1 MEILQSY
8 SLRAHN
14 TFGIDAQAD
23 WFIPFTSAED
33 LKLLA
38 RDEYFQE
45 CRCLPIGE
53 GSNLLFLAN
62 FHGIVLQSRILTQ
75 ERIAETDSTVDYLV
89 GSGVRWDDFVAS
101 TCQQGLWGAE
111 NLSLIPGQVG
121 ASAIQNIGAYGA
133 EASELIQAVHTVHRR
148 TGEVRV
154 FAPEECRYGY
164 RHSFFK
170 EDEGAD
176 YIVTHVHYR
185 LSKIAQPRL
194 GYADLAERVVA
205 LTDEPTP
212 EAIREAVIAIRRS
225 KLPDPAELGNAGSF
239 FMNPV
244 IGAEA
249 FATLQT
255 KYPTAPHYLLPDGRV
270 KVPAG
275 WLIDQAGLKGHRLGH
290 AGVYERQALVLVNAD
305 GEATGT
311 DIARLAEYVQQTVL
325 ERFGIQIEPE
335 VRYIS

>member
-8 SLRAHN
+8 SLREHN

-23 WFIPFTSAED
+23 WFIPFTSVED

-45 CRCLPIGE
+45 CRFLPIGE

-62 FHGIVLQSRILTQ
+62 FHGIVLQSRIQTC
-75 ERIAETDSTVDYLV
+75 ERVAETDATVDYLV
-89 GSGVRWDDFVAS
+89 GSGVRWDDFVAF

-133 EASELIQAVHTVHRR
+133 EASELIQEVHTVHRR
-148 TGEVRV
+148 TGEIRI
-154 FAPEECRYGY
+154 FTPDECGYGY
-164 RHSFFK
+164 RHSYFK
-170 EDEGAD
+170 EPEGAD
-176 YIVTHVHYR
+176 YIVTHVRYR
-185 LSKIAQPRL
+185 LSKLPQPRL
-194 GYADLAERVVA
+194 DYADLRARLAEQTA
-205 LTDEPTP
+205 EPTP
-212 EAIREAVIAIRRS
+212 EAIRSVVIAIRRA

-244 IGAEA
+244 VEASTFASLQAE
-249 FATLQT
+249 
-255 KYPTAPHYLLPDGRV
+255 YPTAPHYLLPDGRV

-311 DIARLAEYVQQTVL
+311 DIARLAELVQQTVL

>member
-1 MEILQSY
+1 MEILQNY

-23 WFIPFTSAED
+23 WFVPFTSVED
-33 LKLLA
+33 LELLA

-62 FHGIVLQSRILTQ
+62 FHGIVLRSAITSWEFL
-75 ERIAETDSTVDYLV
+75 EETEGTVDYLV
-89 GSGVRWDDFVAS
+89 GSGVKWDDFVAR
-101 TCQQGLWGAE
+101 TCAEGLWGAE

-133 EASELIQAVHTVHRR
+133 EASELIQSVHTVHRR
-148 TGEVRV
+148 TGQRRI
-154 FAPEECRYGY
+154 FSPEECHYGY

-170 EDEGAD
+170 EAEGAD
-176 YIVTHVHYR
+176 FIVTHVHYR
-185 LSKIAQPRL
+185 LSKEPQPRL
-194 GYADLAERVVA
+194 DYADLRARVEAVTA
-205 LTDEPTP
+205 TPTP
-212 EAIREAVIAIRRS
+212 EAIRQVVIAIRRE
-225 KLPDPAELGNAGSF
+225 KLPDPAQLGNAGSF

-244 IGAEA
+244 IEAEA
-249 FATLQT
+249 FARLQAT
-255 KYPTAPHYLLPDGRV
+255 YPQLPHYPQPNGRV

-275 WLIDQAGLKGHRLGH
+275 WLIDQAGLKGYRLGH

-311 DIARLAEYVQQTVL
+311 DIARLAEYIQQQVK
-325 ERFGIQIEPE
+325 ERFGIHLEPE
-335 VRYIS
+335 VRYIV